1 MNTAAARLDEGIDA
15 LGLELTPEQ
24 RRKLLDY
31 VALLHK
37 WNRAYNLT
45 AVRDPAEMV
54 TRHVLDT
61 LAVLPHLRGARWL
74 DVGSGPGIPGLI
86 LAVMRPDW
94 QVDTLDSN
102 LKKTRF
108 MRQAVRELG
117 LNNVQVLKERVEA
130 YQPEHCYDGVVSR
143 AFAELGTFVRLTAHL
158 PCEDGAWWAMK
169 GHGEQEL
176 DDLPEAVRVERVI
189 EIAVPGLEARRT
201 LVVLRRE
208 AA

>member
-1 MNTAAARLDEGIDA
+1 MSSAAARLDEGISA
-15 LGLELTPEQ
+15 LGLALTPLQ
-24 RRKLLDY
+24 RQQLLDY

-37 WNRAYNLT
+37 WNHTYNLT

-61 LAVLPHLRGARWL
+61 LAVLPHLQGTHWL

-86 LAVMRPDW
+86 LAIMRPDW

-108 MRQAVRELG
+108 MRQAVRALG
-117 LNNVQVLKERVEA
+117 LDNVQVLQVRVEA
-130 YQPEHCYDGVVSR
+130 WRPEACYEGVISR
-143 AFAELGTFVRLTAHL
+143 AFAELGQFVRLTAHL
-158 PCEDGAWWAMK
+158 PCEHGSWWAMK

-176 DDLPEAVRVERVI
+176 DNLPAGVRVKQII
-189 EIAVPGLEARRT
+189 EIAVPGLTARRT
-201 LVVLRRE
+201 LVELIRE
-208 AA
+208 GR

>member
-1 MNTAAARLDEGIDA
+1 MNMAAARLDEGIDA
-15 LGLELTPEQ
+15 LGLEVTPGQ
-24 RRKLLDY
+24 RQKLLDY

-86 LAVMRPDW
+86 LAIMRPDW

-117 LNNVQVLKERVEA
+117 LDNAQVLKVRVEA
-130 YQPEHCYDGVVSR
+130 WQPERCYEGVISR
-143 AFAELGTFVRLTAHL
+143 AFAELGALVRLTAHL

-176 DDLPEAVRVERVI
+176 DDLPGDVRVERII
-189 EIAVPGLEARRT
+189 EITVPGLDARRT
-201 LVVLRRE
+201 LVELRRE

>member
-1 MNTAAARLDEGIDA
+1 MSVVAARLDEGIGA
-15 LGLELTPEQ
+15 LGLSMTPRQ
-24 RRKLLDY
+24 RQQLLDY

-45 AVRDPAEMV
+45 AVRDPVEMV

-61 LAVLPHLRGARWL
+61 LVVLPHLQGTRWL

-86 LAVMRPDW
+86 LAIMRPDW

-117 LNNVQVLKERVEA
+117 LNNVQVLQTRVEV
-130 YQPEHCYDGVVSR
+130 YQPETCYEGVISR
-143 AFAELGTFVRLTAHL
+143 AFAELAQFVQWTAHL
-158 PCEDGAWWAMK
+158 ICDEGAWWAMK
-169 GHGEQEL
+169 GHGEMEL
-176 DDLPEAVRVERVI
+176 DDLPPAVRVSRLI
-189 EIAVPGLEARRT
+189 ELNVPGLSARRT
-201 LVVLRRE
+201 LVILEKDRG
-208 AA
+208 